1 MLPWLWCRTAASA
14 PIRSLA
20 WKLPYAT
27 GVALGEKKKK
37 KAFQQMVLDL
47 NIPNKTKQ
55 NKLKLDTDLI
65 LLQKLTQNTGGG
77 TLGFGGDLGPINR
90 E

>member
-1 MLPWLWCRTAASA
+1 
-14 PIRSLA
+14 
-20 WKLPYAT
+20 
-27 GVALGEKKKK
+27 
-37 KAFQQMVLDL
+37 MVLDL

-77 TLGFGGDLGPINR
+77 TLGFGSDLGPINK